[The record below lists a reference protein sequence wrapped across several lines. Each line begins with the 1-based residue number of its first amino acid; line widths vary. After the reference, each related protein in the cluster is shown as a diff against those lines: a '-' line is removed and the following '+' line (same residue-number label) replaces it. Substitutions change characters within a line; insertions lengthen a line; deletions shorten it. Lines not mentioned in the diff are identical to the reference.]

1 MQYGMDH
8 FWSSD
13 SSKSPEYHKEL
24 IQTCEISHRLWWK
37 NTTSVKGTQQ
47 QNFWYKFYSRST
59 PMELYLFSVMLT
71 HIPQLLFLFLTTNES
86 LPFSGRTLII
96 QSIQRVSSLTG
107 KLLKLRSS
115 KGLIVMSGVIL
126 FSSVTSKLPGPLSQH
141 GIVWRSLV
149 EMCPQR

>member
-1 MQYGMDH
+1 MKVIILQA
-8 FWSSD
+8 
-13 SSKSPEYHKEL
+13 
-24 IQTCEISHRLWWK
+24 CEISHRLWWK
-37 NTTSVKGTQQ
+37 NTTSVKGTQWQ
-47 QNFWYKFYSRST
+47 FFFFKFYSRST
-59 PMELYLFSVMLT
+59 PMELYLSSKMFKHL
-71 HIPQLLFLFLTTNES
+71 PQILFLFLTTNES

-126 FSSVTSKLPGPLSQH
+126 FSSVTSKLPGPLLQH